1 MKSDSFKNRWIDKN
15 SKKKNLP
22 KLMDEIYYEE
32 NGSTKR
38 ECWPQAAFGFNNLG
52 IHFDSKHIFKYISEI
67 MLIVFIFRCNN
78 ILMTFCCWWICELKR
93 PYYLT
98 NLIHRSR
105 RQKLTHL
112 VTFGFVF
119 PSNISLVKSE
129 ISNPKWFIL
138 WCEKCDILNRLAQK
152 IFWAI
157 FQSFPGRLNAFIE
170 ILFCFSHKPKPRPR
184 HP

>member
-1 MKSDSFKNRWIDKN
+1 MYYLDIDSFKNRWIDKN

-93 PYYLT
+93 PYYPT
-98 NLIHRSR
+98 NLIDQRDFIDQPDLTDHKKLAAQHHQIHQIS
-105 RQKLTHL
+105 RQKLTL
-112 VTFGFVF
+112 FVTFDFVF
-119 PSNISLVKSE
+119 PSNNSLVKSE
-129 ISNPKWFIL
+129 IS
-138 WCEKCDILNRLAQK
+138 
-152 IFWAI
+152 
-157 FQSFPGRLNAFIE
+157 E
-170 ILFCFSHKPKPRPR
+170 IIYFVMWKMWYT
-184 HP
+184 